1 MTMQECDDRLGGN
14 FEQMT
19 KRLPSVSI
27 IKKFV
32 ARFPEDPTFT
42 ELCRAMESGEQKEE
56 FRAAHTLKGVCTNLG
71 FDRLLAPT
79 AELTELLRV
88 QTEIIPKDAFA
99 LLDRVK
105 ADYELTVGVI
115 RTFLAED
122 EQA

>member
-1 MTMQECDDRLGGN
+1 METNRNDVTVECTASPGGYKGDETMTMQECYDRLGGN

-42 ELCRAMESGEQKEE
+42 ELCRAMESGEQKEA

-71 FDRLLAPT
+71 FDRLLARR
-79 AELTELLRV
+79 LS
-88 QTEIIPKDAFA
+88 
-99 LLDRVK
+99 
-105 ADYELTVGVI
+105 
-115 RTFLAED
+115 
-122 EQA
+122 